1 MVYHLYMVLR
11 EKNALLPEKVC
22 EKVKG
27 KAEEENV
34 SENQVLIQALV
45 LGIDEI

>member
-1 MVYHLYMVLR
+1 MVYHLIMVLK

-22 EKVKG
+22 EKVRS

-45 LGIDEI
+45 LGLEEI